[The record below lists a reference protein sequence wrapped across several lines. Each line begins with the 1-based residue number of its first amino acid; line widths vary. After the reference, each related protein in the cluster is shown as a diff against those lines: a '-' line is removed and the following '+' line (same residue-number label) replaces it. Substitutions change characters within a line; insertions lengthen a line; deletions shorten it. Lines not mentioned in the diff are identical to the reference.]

1 MRRGGPG
8 GSGSGTGGDGVAGLG
23 ADPFGGA
30 DDDPAGPV
38 TKPAAAGGRLVEQMS
53 FEEAL
58 AELEGLVQ
66 RLERGQLDLEASIK
80 AYERGTLL
88 RQHCAEKLRQVQLRV
103 EKLTAD
109 RDGKPRLVPFEA
121 S

>member
-8 GSGSGTGGDGVAGLG
+8 GPGSGGGGGAGLSG
-23 ADPFGGA
+23 DPFGGA
-30 DDDPAGPV
+30 DDDPAGPGA
-38 TKPAAAGGRLVEQMS
+38 KPAPAGGRAVEQMS

-80 AYERGTLL
+80 AYERGTQL

-109 RDGKPRLVPFEA
+109 RDGKPRLAPFEA